1 MTVGEGLAPPVAW
14 LFSVGADSIFARRRL
29 SDRLPPGWEQ
39 GAVALPQRPAPQGCL
54 KEKAQSKEDI
64 SVPTE
69 ENRGKHL
76 IKGKSLL
83 SYPPAPSTASR
94 SPSLPEGGRKMLVGL
109 FCPRRGGYH
118 PPAVSFKIAHL
129 IHRRSTWLRGR
140 GGACSSRRSPKGG
153 FHIRPQ

>member
-1 MTVGEGLAPPVAW
+1 MPIAL
-14 LFSVGADSIFARRRL
+14 LFSVGADSISACRRL
-29 SDRLPPGWEQ
+29 SEWLPPGWEQ

-54 KEKAQSKEDI
+54 KAKAQSKEDT

-94 SPSLPEGGRKMLVGL
+94 SPVRSEERRVGKE
-109 FCPRRGGYH
+109 C
-118 PPAVSFKIAHL
+118 
-129 IHRRSTWLRGR
+129 RSRW
-140 GGACSSRRSPKGG
+140 SPY
-153 FHIRPQ
+153 

>member
-1 MTVGEGLAPPVAW
+1 MGRCRQVKYLRCEISSDGEVKRLFLVGVRRYIQITVGEGLAPPAVSPS
-14 LFSVGADSIFARRRL
+14 SVGADSISARRRL

-83 SYPPAPSTASR
+83 SYPPAPSPASR
-94 SPSLPEGGRKMLVGL
+94 SPSLPEGGRIKVK
-109 FCPRRGGYH
+109 
-118 PPAVSFKIAHL
+118 SEK
-129 IHRRSTWLRGR
+129 
-140 GGACSSRRSPKGG
+140 
-153 FHIRPQ
+153 